1 MIDLYK
7 HALTTI
13 CLIGND
19 KSDRADADDS
29 ESNPD
34 RIGTILVRVFRVM
47 IRKRSRPRSKTAKT
61 AKTYTFERLQAV
73 SEKKFKGK
81 ALSHFAE

>member
-1 MIDLYK
+1 ML
-7 HALTTI
+7 

-19 KSDRADADDS
+19 DSDTADADDQ
-29 ESNPD
+29 EINID
-34 RIGTILVRVFRVM
+34 KIGTILVQVFRLMVS
-47 IRKRSRPRSKTAKT
+47 KRSRPRSKTAKT
-61 AKTYTFERLQAV
+61 AKTTNTFIGDTFKGLQAV